1 MRNIISIIFV
11 IAALAIFG
19 LFINPRYAAIRALR
33 AEAQSF
39 DSALER
45 SKELIG
51 IRDALLSRYNAFP
64 SENIAR
70 LNTLLPNS
78 IDTVRLII
86 DINTLASKY
95 GMSLS
100 AINIGVPDEA
110 AGNSN
115 ALGPSGK
122 DFGVLTLSFNVT
134 TSYDRFRALLSDLEQ
149 SLRLIDV
156 TSVDFTAPTQGV
168 GLTIYSVTVA
178 TYWLK

>member
-1 MRNIISIIFV
+1 MRNIISIILV
-11 IAALAIFG
+11 IAALSVFG
-19 LFINPRYAAIRALR
+19 LFINPRYAGIRELQV
-33 AEAQSF
+33 EADSF

-64 SENIAR
+64 SDSIAR

-95 GMSLS
+95 DMSLAS
-100 AINIGVPDEA
+100 INIGVPDEA
-110 AGNSN
+110 NGNSN
-115 ALGPSGK
+115 TLGPSGD
-122 DFGVLTLSFNVT
+122 DFGVLSLSFSVT
-134 TSYDRFRALLSDLEQ
+134 TSYERFRAFLADIEQ

-156 TSVDFTAPTQGV
+156 TSVDFVEPAQGT
-168 GLTIYSVTVA
+168 GLTTYSVTVT